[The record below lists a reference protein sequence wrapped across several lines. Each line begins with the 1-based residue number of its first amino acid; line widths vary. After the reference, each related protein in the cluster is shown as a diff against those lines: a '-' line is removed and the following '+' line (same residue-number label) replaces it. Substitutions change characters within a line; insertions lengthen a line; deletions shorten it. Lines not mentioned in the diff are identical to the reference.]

1 MFQHS
6 NYIMKSRSELSDET
20 LRQRAPSI
28 FAPQAI
34 AEVSDRYT
42 FLPTSQIVAAMRQA
56 GWAPVEVQEQRV
68 RLENRK
74 GFQRHMI
81 RFQRKDQIAV
91 AGEYTAELALL
102 NSHDATS
109 AYQLHAALFRFAC
122 GNGLMI
128 GDGTLES
135 LRIRHS
141 GFSPEKLIEASFA
154 MAENLPKV
162 TARVDQMKARRL
174 TPPESEQFATEAL
187 QLRYEDLTLAPV
199 EPGKLLRALR
209 YDDAGDDL
217 WRVLNRSQE
226 HLTRGGLKGWRRNP
240 EGKTI
245 GRMRAVTGLTQSIDL
260 NLRLW
265 SLAEKWLS
273 FPA

>member
-1 MFQHS
+1 VFHHP
-6 NYIMKSRSELSDET
+6 NYIMKSRYELTDDQ
-20 LRQRAPSI
+20 LRQQAPSI

-42 FLPTSQIVAAMRQA
+42 FLPTSQIVTAMREA

-122 GNGLMI
+122 NNGLMI

-162 TARVDQMKARRL
+162 TARVDQMKARLL
-174 TPPESEQFATEAL
+174 TPAESQEFAKQAL
-187 QLRYEDLTLAPV
+187 QLRYEDLAEAPI
-199 EPGKLLRALR
+199 EPENLLRHLR

-240 EGKTI
+240 EGKVI
-245 GRMRAVTGLTQSIDL
+245 GRMRAVTGLTQNVKL
-260 NLRLW
+260 NLELW

-273 FPA
+273 FSA